1 MRFHRVK
8 LVRKHLR
15 FYRIVYGIDD
25 PYDIILDGNFIFT
38 ALEHKVDIR
47 DRLMR
52 LLQGAEI
59 KLYVTKSAI
68 KELEAIGVKGE
79 KALEFATKFC
89 TLVDDKPTTTHSTTA
104 ECIFNLIR
112 KLIDL

>member
-1 MRFHRVK
+1 MRFHRLK

-15 FYRIVYGIDD
+15 FYRIVYGIED

-47 DRLMR
+47 DRLR
-52 LLQGAEI
+52 NLLQGSELR
-59 KLYVTKSAI
+59 LYITKSAI
-68 KELEAIGVKGE
+68 KELESIGVKGE

-89 TLVDDKPTTTHSTTA
+89 IIIDDKPTTSSTTA
-104 ECIFNLIR
+104 ECILNLIR
-112 KLIDL
+112 K